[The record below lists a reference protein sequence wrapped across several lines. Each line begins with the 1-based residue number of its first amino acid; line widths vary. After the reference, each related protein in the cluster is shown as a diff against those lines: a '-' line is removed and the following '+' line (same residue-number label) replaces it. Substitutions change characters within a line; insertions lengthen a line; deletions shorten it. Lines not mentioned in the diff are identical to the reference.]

1 MTRNKEIPGSMD
13 INPML
18 SHNGQVEVAV
28 KLAHLSGSEFVSAL
42 DAELIRLGKRASDDT
57 MFPKHVQA
65 RAIYL
70 ANLAASA
77 PKALAAKK

>member
-1 MTRNKEIPGSMD
+1 MD

-28 KLAHLSGSEFVSAL
+28 KLAHLVGAEFVSAL
-42 DAELIRLGKRASDDT
+42 DAELIRLGKRTSDDT

-70 ANLAASA
+70 ANLANLAVA